1 MARAAT
7 LEAKLLET
15 FAPTHLV
22 VTNESD
28 GHNVP
33 RGSET
38 HFRVLVV
45 AEKFAG
51 VSAVQRHRLVFDAL
65 RAELENGLH
74 ALAVTART
82 PAEWQ
87 ANGHVLPS
95 PPCAGGSGK

>member
-1 MARAAT
+1 MTVAT
-7 LEAKLLET
+7 RIEDALTKT
-15 FAPTHLV
+15 FVPVHLV

-45 AEKFAG
+45 AETFAG

-65 RAELENGLH
+65 RAELESGLH